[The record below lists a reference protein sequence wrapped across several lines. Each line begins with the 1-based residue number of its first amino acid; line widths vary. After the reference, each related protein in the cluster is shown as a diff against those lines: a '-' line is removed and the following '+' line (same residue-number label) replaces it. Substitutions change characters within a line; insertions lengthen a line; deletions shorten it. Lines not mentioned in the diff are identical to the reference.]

1 MSASTT
7 TPSPAAVRR
16 VLAGAFIGATLAA
29 GATLATATLA
39 TASPATAVAPA
50 PAAPAAVTAVAHG
63 AAAKDCPPDSA
74 FITGDYV
81 RIRATPGGNRI
92 GWAFRSDSISWPDQ
106 YSGGWAHI
114 HDYSQNVTGWVSTS
128 YIDYYQPTCP
138 A

>member
-1 MSASTT
+1 MLASTT
-7 TPSPAAVRR
+7 APSPAAVRR

-29 GATLATATLA
+29 GATLATA
-39 TASPATAVAPA
+39 SPATAVAPG
-50 PAAPAAVTAVAHG
+50 PSAATALAHT

-106 YSGGWAHI
+106 YSGSWAHI